1 VGEFHNGL
9 PNNHYPADRPLAM
22 TPRLIEL
29 CFQAAALREVAGQG
43 RIGLPFHVDQVCS
56 YGTPNLADGPLRA
69 VVTPARGEDSL
80 DVDVVDTA
88 GTRYLQ
94 LRGYK
99 MVAHPDAVDVEPLRA
114 LRPVLV

>member
-1 VGEFHNGL
+1 M
-9 PNNHYPADRPLAM
+9 A
-22 TPRLIEL
+22 PRLIEL

-43 RIGLPFHVDQVCS
+43 RIGLPLHVDQVCLWRS
-56 YGTPNLADGPLRA
+56 PDLADGPLYA
-69 VVTPARGEDSL
+69 VVAPARDGDSL
-80 DVDVVDTA
+80 DAEVVDQA
-88 GTRYLQ
+88 GNSYLR